1 MTDELLE
8 GGCQCPN
15 GHPPCSFCTEMD
27 EDEAEIYC
35 SEGYAALVD
44 WVKNRKEIEE
54 HNIW

>member
-8 GGCQCPN
+8 GGCQCPA

-35 SEGYAALVD
+35 SEGHTALVD
-44 WVKNRKEIEE
+44 WVKNRKEIEQY
-54 HNIW
+54 NIW